1 MWPEDCQILPHMS
14 AGVLRSGLNS
24 AGGMPDLLLWN
35 AERREAKLSEVKG
48 PRDRLSEQQ
57 RAWAG
62 ALAAGGLHIEVSP
75 VPYAQYA
82 DAASLPDTL
91 AIFRSGFCQ
100 LDGMCLTC
108 ECT

>member
-1 MWPEDCQILPHMS
+1 MWLKVFRPCPYECWIPDVWTV
-14 AGVLRSGLNS
+14 GS

-35 AERREAKLSEVKG
+35 AERWEAKLSEVKG

-75 VPYAQYA
+75 APHALYAN
-82 DAASLPDTL
+82 AASLRDTL
-91 AIFRSGFCQ
+91 AILWSESCQ
-100 LDGMCLTC
+100 LDGMWFTC